1 MCCGKCGLCLCAHA
15 NFAGLNP
22 NALKHV
28 PTNSVHPCD
37 PIGQKVK
44 GPMIDFYSDSG
55 RPSRYL
61 ACEEEATIG
70 HGFNK
75 RLHVCVQEKKQ
86 LIFEGT
92 VGKDAE
98 ALGRLT
104 AEDLRFLF
112 G

>member
-1 MCCGKCGLCLCAHA
+1 MAMQY
-15 NFAGLNP
+15 LN
-22 NALKHV
+22 N
-28 PTNSVHPCD
+28 TERC
-37 PIGQKVK
+37 
-44 GPMIDFYSDSG
+44 
-55 RPSRYL
+55 
-61 ACEEEATIG
+61 
-70 HGFNK
+70 
-75 RLHVCVQEKKQ
+75 VCSQEKKQ